1 MITVLLDSSNTNL
14 SVGVAKDNLLLECI
28 SYEAWQRQS
37 EYMILELDKLFTKY
51 GISKD
56 DISDVIVAK
65 GPGSYTGVRIA
76 ITIAKTIATALD
88 AKLYA
93 VSSLRVLKDGVR
105 PSICLINAR
114 SGRSYIGVHENTKTI
129 LEDQIMKNEDVLK
142 YIEEHPEYSV
152 CGETKYLGIDGV
164 ISNNIQEMLSLKES
178 LDSLNPL
185 SLKPVYMK
193 EEYAKPIY

>member
-14 SVGVAKDNLLLECI
+14 SVGIAKDNLLLEYI

-37 EYMILELDKLFTKY
+37 EYMIVELNKLLEKLNIQKE
-51 GISKD
+51 
-56 DISDVIVAK
+56 DIKEVVVAK

-76 ITIAKTIATALD
+76 ITIAKTIAVALD

-93 VSSLRVLKDGVR
+93 VSSLRVQKDGVR

-114 SGRSYIGVHENTKTI
+114 SGRSYVGVY
-129 LEDQIMKNEDVLK
+129 EDQKILLNDCIMKNDEVMN
-142 YIEEHPEYSV
+142 YIKDHPDYSV
-152 CGETKYLGIDGV
+152 CGETKYLNIEGV
-164 ISNNIQEMLSLKES
+164 MANNLQEMLNLK
-178 LDSLNPL
+178 DSLESINPL

-193 EEYAKPIY
+193 D

>member
-14 SVGVAKDNLLLECI
+14 SVGIAKDNLLLEYI

-37 EYMILELDKLFTKY
+37 EYMIVELNKLLEKHNIQKE
-51 GISKD
+51 
-56 DISDVIVAK
+56 DIKEVVVAK

-76 ITIAKTIATALD
+76 ITIAKTIAVALD

-93 VSSLRVLKDGVR
+93 VSSLRAQKDGVR

-114 SGRSYIGVHENTKTI
+114 SGRSYVGVY
-129 LEDQIMKNEDVLK
+129 EDQKILLNDCIMKNDEVMN
-142 YIEEHPEYSV
+142 YIKDHPDYSV
-152 CGETKYLGIDGV
+152 CGETKYLNIEGV
-164 ISNNIQEMLSLKES
+164 MANNLQEMLNLK
-178 LDSLNPL
+178 DSLESINPL

-193 EEYAKPIY
+193 D

>member
-14 SVGVAKDNLLLECI
+14 SVGIAKDNLLLEYI

-37 EYMILELDKLFTKY
+37 EYMIVELNKLLEKHNIRKE
-51 GISKD
+51 
-56 DISDVIVAK
+56 DIKEVIVAK

-76 ITIAKTIATALD
+76 ITIAKTIAVALD

-93 VSSLRVLKDGVR
+93 VSSLRVQKDGVR

-114 SGRSYIGVHENTKTI
+114 SGRSYVGVY
-129 LEDQIMKNEDVLK
+129 EDQKILLDDCIMKNDEVMN
-142 YIEEHPEYSV
+142 YIKDHPDYSV
-152 CGETKYLGIDGV
+152 CGETKYLNIEGV
-164 ISNNIQEMLSLKES
+164 MANNLQEMLNLK
-178 LDSLNPL
+178 DSLESINPL

-193 EEYAKPIY
+193 D